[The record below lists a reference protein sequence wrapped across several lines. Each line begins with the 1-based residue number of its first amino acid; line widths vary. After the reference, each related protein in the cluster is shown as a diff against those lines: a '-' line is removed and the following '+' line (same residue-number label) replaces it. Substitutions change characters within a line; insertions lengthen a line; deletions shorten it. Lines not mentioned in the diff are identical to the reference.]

1 MMVVFVICFARN
13 LSRKLRVT
21 SSRATRRGENRV
33 FGRALHSLPMACSEL
48 YAYHFCSYDTVVM
61 FADVSGFT
69 ALSEAM
75 AKYGPEGAE
84 YLAKHLNSYFGQMVK
99 AIASE
104 GGDIFKFAG
113 DAMIVLWPDLDT
125 MEARARR
132 AAQCALAIQEALHA
146 AELSEGVTLSVK
158 IGIGMG
164 RVSVLHLGGVLNR
177 MEYVAVGDPLVQAFN
192 AEGHAEAGGATIVSP
207 QLWKVIN
214 PYVNALEV
222 FSDGF
227 ARLTKHGK
235 GISPEASEG
244 LGAIKKREKRVNKTR
259 MMKDLGLDSL
269 DSIPGLEKIL
279 KCYLPGAILPWVSPE
294 SADLESWGGDLRNA
308 TVMFVNLGLKE
319 HDLLAAAHYEDAMIR
334 AHNVLMA
341 VQSAVYQY
349 EGAVNKFLMDDKGS
363 TLIAVWGLPPLSHE
377 DDPTR
382 GVLCGLA
389 ICERLWELGLVA
401 SCGIT
406 TGVVFCGVVG
416 STTRK
421 EYSVLGDTVNL
432 SARLMQ
438 RAYKQGGGVICDRQV
453 RLLAQQG
460 LEFKDEGEISV
471 KGKSHKINIFKPYPA
486 DVAGKMP
493 PTNAPGSEP
502 KMYRQAYET
511 QVFNYHSYATLRP
524 HHVSPI
530 PALSS
535 PGDQQATEIVAAA
548 TAAGAAA
555 ASANPNRASAR
566 LPGRR
571 TTKMLNALGGSGG
584 TGAAADIVGGLSE
597 GPLDPAVVSRE
608 PPCALS
614 QSRTTVLLDGEPAG
628 YSASTVPTVE
638 QLKLAV
644 PTGMQEDAWLLKDLD
659 YSAVQS
665 ETLDVD
671 IGSDPTTTMAQA
683 RDRAVQAAKDA
694 GYLPKSADANEL
706 RLQVDGSSAI
716 LPASPLPI
724 LWMGVFISEV
734 TAVDPL
740 KFNGT
745 LSVMLC
751 KARDEPVLM
760 PRHFA
765 ARQSMMEGKMNL
777 FASKQGGTVLL
788 EGAMGTGKTWLL
800 RQFVGL
806 VMPGKTSM
814 FCANGSPFTRT
825 NPFAVWGALL
835 RQFVD
840 LYGATNSISSR
851 TSVTQQLLQ
860 KFAPDR
866 RLLPLASLLN
876 ACLTVNLPDSA
887 ALDKLTMSQKQSATS
902 ALLMVL
908 LRAMVGVARLP
919 VTLVIDDAMY
929 MHEASWD
936 LALHLAAVCSAPVGT
951 TDSLPLLLVIAA
963 RTPRPYCDVIMP
975 TVPSSYTALLQAP
988 FVKSVRISRLPR
1000 WHARAMVQSSLQ
1012 WHGSIDDSLHT
1023 LVEGRAQGNP
1033 LMIQEVML
1041 SLVNK
1046 GRLMVVADPQDR
1058 LVVQRMQ
1065 LGTALVPFYG
1075 LDLVGAASKTTP
1087 RSGGRR
1093 ASFQGHLLQSKS
1105 GLKLGLGGK
1114 LQLVAGVA
1122 TPVPFCHKVTSN
1134 LGMQVDRLPTL
1145 EQMVLKVGS
1154 VIADAKQKEEIAK
1167 LGESGSSGT
1176 SIAAKRIFDHRF
1188 KFSVLFE
1195 VFPLKE
1201 VKDLLGE
1208 LCASLEDRGFIIRTL
1223 AATTGKGGPSSNTVS
1238 LRNINLGDAA
1248 PATAAAGSEAA
1259 SKEPIFEF
1267 THSFV
1272 SDTVRLRVLAEQRK
1286 QLEKGIQDCFRRQ
1299 AELLR
1304 RIYVTKVMETKG
1316 SAGQPDKAGTLN
1328 VRKNVPG
1335 SSKKQGVFSFGTV
1348 KSEWKSRYVSIKAD
1362 NLAMYRDEHEEKSGQ
1377 DPVQSIPLSAS
1388 TATLLP
1394 GSQDLKHEHV
1404 FRVDASH
1411 YIKKGQLVQES
1422 RSFYMA
1428 AEGKEEADDWVFWIS
1443 FMRDKLAA
1451 SGASLTKGI
1460 SGPADED
1467 DATAAARRLVE
1478 YGSES
1483 AYAIAAERG
1492 VIFPR
1497 TRLLVTVEEGADLP
1511 PAKQTGHTSP
1521 YVTLQV
1527 GRAEKRV
1534 NPVLLS
1540 RNPHWLSTV
1549 ALAVTPAVAAE
1560 GVLRVQVWDKDKYA
1574 ADSLIGVV
1582 EVPLVDVAIHA
1593 PPPRPKLDEWLAHWG
1608 EEGGG
1613 AAADDVEDEGYDSE
1627 EGEEEEEKEAYLE
1640 AARAETEAQA
1650 TVEPQT
1656 FALVAPDVLQRATVA
1671 QIQANGGDWRLPL
1684 SYDTIMVA
1692 AQAEDV
1698 NRGTVA
1704 LRLRLVAEG
1713 DDWGAIEAAR
1723 SSFREGATSAVAA
1736 SDDSTAHHS
1745 LAARALFLLG
1755 RADLSWLSSMDMSAS
1770 TGHAQG
1776 MGVEDGVGGGDGG
1789 TVDVP
1794 ALLGRLQHLN
1804 DMLTG
1809 MQNTGAA
1816 TLTKDAISSL
1826 RKGLDQSMLAIKG
1839 GSGGGGGGSGSS
1851 EDANQRAIADG
1862 VGGSSAAGATSFIH
1876 MVSLLDLDETNREW
1890 LASQYSKADSESISS
1905 SRGSMTSVG
1914 SSPRARSSRQSTA
1927 VRNMRRSSAIVISPG
1942 DATTHT
1948 AIRRLSRSSLKGL
1961 TAVSEDE
1968 VQVEMDTAWGEDAPP
1983 AMDAHDLH
1991 AQRCLQVP
1999 GYLTLGASHL
2009 SYVQTWGRYGWG
2021 IQALKHSE
2029 NEEPDEGELAAAA
2042 VRGDEGGGYYT
2053 DLMEQLTYEDTED
2066 NVQGPFPARDIFEW
2080 HEEGYMPDDM
2090 MIRCGAAEDGSSMVL
2105 LQDIISGLA
2114 VRAHLSRLRELTYE
2128 AETEQGATDVDIDA
2142 WDFNMF
2148 SLQLE
2153 HPVHAIPVASYV
2165 FASLRLPKF
2174 FAIREDSFVAF
2185 LADVCD
2191 RMCLYPDSTPY
2202 HNYWHVTDVM
2212 HTVYIMLT
2220 RFRAGALLSPS
2231 EILGLVVAALC
2242 HDLEHPGLGNSY
2254 QVNAQTELA
2263 LRYND
2268 TSVLES
2274 HHAALASVVVRDSTL
2289 FGGLLP
2295 HVGRAARKVMLSAI
2309 LATDMTCHFG
2319 LTSDLRGVAER
2330 HVKRMQ
2336 YLTGAS
2342 RVAKVCT
2349 AAELAAHGSHYGIE
2363 GTDTRP
2369 AEGYELAASIPA
2381 ADREIVYKT
2390 LLHAAGISNPA
2401 KSWALCRLWSDR
2413 VVDEFFQQGD
2423 REKAEELP
2431 VSPNMDR
2438 DNTNQAKMSL
2448 NFIDFIVAPLFV
2460 AMTTLLPPMQEACDS
2475 LAANRANWESIVHTD
2490 LDAAG
2495 GGGADT
2501 ERRQWKRRQTAFQQ
2515 VLMPLSKL
2523 GGGSGSDASRAMALS
2538 GLQTFVAANVVAEED
2553 EGAANGSA

>member
-1 MMVVFVICFARN
+1 
-13 LSRKLRVT
+13 
-21 SSRATRRGENRV
+21 
-33 FGRALHSLPMACSEL
+33 
-48 YAYHFCSYDTVVM
+48 M

-164 RVSVLHLGGVLNR
+164 RVSVLHLGGVLKR

-222 FSDGF
+222 FPDGY

-269 DSIPGLEKIL
+269 DSIPGLEKLL

-319 HDLLAAAHYEDAMIR
+319 HDLLAAAHYDDAMVR

-438 RAYKQGGGVICDRQV
+438 RATKQGGGVICDRQV

-502 KMYRQAYET
+502 KLYRQAYES

-524 HHVSPI
+524 HHVNPI

-535 PGDQQATEIVAAA
+535 PGDQQAGEIVAAA
-548 TAAGAAA
+548 TAAGAAGT
-555 ASANPNRASAR
+555 ANPNRASTR

-584 TGAAADIVGGLSE
+584 SGSAVDIVGGLSE
-597 GPLDPAVVSRE
+597 GPLDASIIPRE
-608 PPCALS
+608 PPSALS
-614 QSRTTVLLDGEPAG
+614 QSRTTVLLDTEPAT
-628 YSASTVPTVE
+628 YSATTVPTVE
-638 QLKLAV
+638 QLKLMV
-644 PTGMQEDAWLLKDLD
+644 PTGMAEDAWLLSDLE
-659 YSAVQS
+659 YTSLQS
-665 ETLDVD
+665 ESLDVEL
-671 IGSDPTTTMAQA
+671 GSDGTLTMAQA
-683 RDRAVQAAKDA
+683 RDKAVQAAKDA

-716 LPASPLPI
+716 LPANALPM
-724 LWMGVFISEV
+724 LWMGVFISEI

-740 KFNGT
+740 KFNGVLT
-745 LSVMLC
+745 VLLC

-765 ARQSMMEGKMNL
+765 ARQGMVEGKMNL
-777 FASKQGGTVLL
+777 FATKQGGTVLL

-800 RQFVGL
+800 RQFVGQ

-851 TSVTQQLLQ
+851 TAVTQQLLQ

-908 LRAMVGVARLP
+908 LRAMVGSAALP

-951 TDSLPLLLVIAA
+951 ADSLPLLLVIAA

-975 TVPSSYTALLQAP
+975 SVPSSYAALLQAP
-988 FVKSVRISRLPR
+988 FVKCVRISRLPR
-1000 WHARAMVQSSLQ
+1000 RHARAMVQSSLL

-1046 GRLMVVADPQDR
+1046 QRLMVVADPQDR
-1058 LVVQRMQ
+1058 MVVQRMQ

-1075 LDLVGAASKTTP
+1075 LDLGGGAKVSA
-1087 RSGGRR
+1087 RGAGASGGRR
-1093 ASFQGHLLQSKS
+1093 ASFQGHLLQSKT
-1105 GLKLGLGGK
+1105 GVKLGLGGK

-1208 LCASLEDRGFIIRTL
+1208 LCASLEERGFIIRTL
-1223 AATTGKGGPSSNTVS
+1223 AATAGKGGASSNTVS
-1238 LRNINLGDAA
+1238 LRNINLGDTA
-1248 PATAAAGSEAA
+1248 PATAAAGSDAA

-1286 QLEKGIQDCFRRQ
+1286 QLEKGIQDCFKRQ

-1316 SAGQPDKAGTLN
+1316 ASGQPDKSGTLN

-1348 KSEWKSRYVSIKAD
+1348 KSEWKSRFVSIKSD
-1362 NLAMYRDEHEEKSGQ
+1362 NLVMFRDQHEEQSGQ

-1428 AEGKEEADDWVFWIS
+1428 ADSKEEADDWVFWMS

-1451 SGASLTKGI
+1451 SGASLHKGI
-1460 SGPADED
+1460 TGNSPGSSDED
-1467 DATAAARRLVE
+1467 AATAAARRLVE

-1492 VIFPR
+1492 AIFPR

-1521 YVTLQV
+1521 YVTVQM
-1527 GRAEKRV
+1527 GRTEKRV

-1540 RNPHWLSTV
+1540 RNPQWLSTV
-1549 ALAVTPAVAAE
+1549 ALAVTPSMAAE

-1582 EVPLVDVAIHA
+1582 EVPLVDVALHA
-1593 PPPRPKLDEWLAHWG
+1593 PPARPKLDEWLAGWG
-1608 EEGGG
+1608 EGG
-1613 AAADDVEDEGYDSE
+1613 AAAEAEGDDEGYDSE

-1671 QIQANGGDWRLPL
+1671 QIQANGGNWRLPL
-1684 SYDTIMVA
+1684 NYESIMAA
-1692 AQAEDV
+1692 AQTDDV

-1713 DDWGAIEAAR
+1713 DDWGAIETAR
-1723 SSFREGATSAVAA
+1723 QTFREGAASATDA
-1736 SDDSTAHHS
+1736 SDDNTAHHS

-1776 MGVEDGVGGGDGG
+1776 MGGEGGATGG
-1789 TVDVP
+1789 EAGAVDIP
-1794 ALLGRLQHLN
+1794 ALMDRLQHLN
-1804 DMLTG
+1804 DMLTS

-1816 TLTKDAISSL
+1816 TLTKDAIGSL
-1826 RKGLDQSMLAIKG
+1826 RKGLDQSVAALRQ
-1839 GSGGGGGGSGSS
+1839 GGGGGGSD
-1851 EDANQRAIADG
+1851 DANQRAIADG
-1862 VGGSSAAGATSFIH
+1862 VGGSSAAGAASFIN

-1890 LASQYSKADSESISS
+1890 LASQYSKADSDAISS
-1905 SRGSMTSVG
+1905 SRGSLTG
-1914 SSPRARSSRQSTA
+1914 QASSPKARSSRQSTA

-1942 DATTHT
+1942 DANTHT
-1948 AIRRLSRSSLKGL
+1948 AIRRLSQHSLNGL
-1961 TAVSEDE
+1961 AAVSEDE
-1968 VQVEMDTAWGEDAPP
+1968 VQVEMDTAWGDDAPP
-1983 AMDAHDLH
+1983 AMDAHELH

-2021 IQALKHSE
+2021 VQALTHGESE
-2029 NEEPDEGELAAAA
+2029 DPDEGELAAAA

-2090 MIRCGAAEDGSSMVL
+2090 MIRCGSEEDGGSMVL

-2114 VRAHLSRLRELTYE
+2114 IRAHLSRLRELTYD
-2128 AETEQGATDVDIDA
+2128 AATEHGATDVDIDS

-2148 SLQLE
+2148 SLALE
-2153 HPVHAIPVASYV
+2153 HPVHAIPIASYV

-2174 FAIREDSFVAF
+2174 FAIREDCFVAF

-2220 RFRAGALLSPS
+2220 RFKAGALLSPS

-2268 TSVLES
+2268 CSVLES
-2274 HHAALASVVVRDSTL
+2274 HHAALASVVVRDSAL
-2289 FGGLLP
+2289 FGGLP
-2295 HVGRAARKVMLSAI
+2295 DTVARASRKVMLSAI

-2349 AAELAAHGSHYGIE
+2349 AAELAAHGSEYGIE
-2363 GTDTRP
+2363 GTATKP

-2390 LLHAAGISNPA
+2390 LLHAADISNPA
-2401 KSWALCRLWSDR
+2401 KSWALCKLWSDR
-2413 VVDEFFQQGD
+2413 VVEEFHLQGD
-2423 REKAEELP
+2423 REKAESLP

-2448 NFIDFIVAPLFV
+2448 NFIDFIVAPLLV

-2475 LAANRANWESIVHTD
+2475 LAANRAQWEGIVHTE
-2490 LDAAG
+2490 LDSAATPQ
-2495 GGGADT
+2495 ADT

-2553 EGAANGSA
+2553 EGE